1 MTDLPLRR
9 EDRTMRDPK
18 KQTQAQAQ
26 AQTQAQAQAQKR
38 KVTYDEWSEICEHRE
53 ALNEIFEEVY
63 KRFQPLGIKDKV
75 TLTLIEDKKAPV
87 IVFDF
92 EDEDFLYCD
101 TDSIIMEE
109 SGRRK
114 LQNFEIPVSDSM
126 GFLWKWGNVM
136 RSESEPPKRVIG
148 LVMKRF
154 VKKESSDGGGLIVIT
169 EKFETS
175 NKRDSMCVLSEVLH
189 RVEELYYVPFA
200 LSIGAEKFRELLR
213 DIWLSGDFDKVFDKV
228 KDL

>member
-9 EDRTMRDPK
+9 EDRIMKDPK
-18 KQTQAQAQ
+18 K
-26 AQTQAQAQAQKR
+26 QAQAQKR
-38 KVTYDEWSEICEHRE
+38 KVTYDDWEIRQNRE

-63 KRFQPLGIKDKV
+63 KRFQPLGVKDKV
-75 TLTLIEDKKAPV
+75 TLTLIEDMKLPV

-92 EDEDFLYCD
+92 EEEDFLYWG
-101 TDSIIMEE
+101 TDSIIMGE

-114 LQNFEIPVSDSM
+114 LQKFELPVSDNT

-148 LVMKRF
+148 LVLKRF
-154 VKKESSDGGGLIVIT
+154 VKKESSVGGGLIVTT
-169 EKFETS
+169 EEFETS
-175 NKRDSMCVLSEVLH
+175 NKRDIMCVLSEVLH